1 MMAAKGVHFFAID
14 RAELVKPVQTLTRI
28 YKGCCVFTEVLQI
41 DSLELVHTIE
51 GVIVVFKR
59 MVTDFLQLTVALVDC
74 LDKNPMQ

>member
-41 DSLELVHTIE
+41 DPLELVHTIE
-51 GVIVVFKR
+51 GIVVVFER
-59 MVTDFLQLTVALVDC
+59 MVTDFLQFTIT
-74 LDKNPMQ
+74 LDYSFEKDPL